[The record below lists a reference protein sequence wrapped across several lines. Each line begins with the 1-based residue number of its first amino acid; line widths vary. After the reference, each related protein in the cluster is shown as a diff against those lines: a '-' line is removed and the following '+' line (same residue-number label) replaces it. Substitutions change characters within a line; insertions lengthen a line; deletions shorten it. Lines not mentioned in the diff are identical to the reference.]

1 MFGLR
6 MFVNCQDSFRR
17 TLIPDEI
24 IVLFF
29 LDVLDAEFDFSEI
42 TVNLYSSVY
51 FSRLMQ
57 FFAVDFFKKL
67 LADAK
72 LAI

>member
-6 MFVNCQDSFRR
+6 MFVNCQDSFQR

-67 LADAK
+67 LADAE